1 MLIVCICRNED
12 DELYEV
18 RKYKKAKMLRKKL
31 NILPTL
37 KEPWSVLYFKD
48 NDISARVNADI
59 DHCSV
64 TGNQNITQA
73 LEQWFNVE
81 E

>member
-1 MLIVCICRNED
+1 
-12 DELYEV
+12 
-18 RKYKKAKMLRKKL
+18 MLRKKL

-48 NDISARVNADI
+48 NDISAYVNADI

-64 TGNQNITQA
+64 NGNQNIVQA
-73 LEQWFNVE
+73 PEQ
-81 E
+81 